1 MGYKVLLADDSITV
15 QKIVKLS
22 LTEEGIE
29 VIAFGNGEQAVQQ
42 IEAIQPDLIMADV
55 FMPGK
60 DGYEVCEYV
69 KAHPQFKNIP
79 VILLVH
85 AFEPFDPERAKKVC
99 ADHQLTKPF
108 QSIRTLVTTVQE
120 LLARPQTPAE
130 VSSPIVESG
139 SAESAAP
146 VGQVIE
152 QPMSSMA
159 ELGSGL
165 MAPPVPAMSYAMEPE
180 LPTSLSVTGDFSGAD
195 LLPPLDLPESSIT
208 PWNSPTATPAV
219 ASMTTAATEN
229 VAEDDVLDLSDHA
242 PLTMSSIQPATAM
255 ASMNSPV
262 TTNNSDDLLLS
273 VMNNEPE
280 VSLPEGTTL
289 MDSSAMQGLSMDVGL
304 GTLMPQASS
313 EMVTASVPEPVP
325 ENVTE
330 ASSDVTSSVMSA
342 VSEPIKFSEGAMQ
355 VSASAIPE
363 SVIDDI
369 VNRVIEKLSTKAIQD
384 IAWEVVPEMAELLIR
399 KQIAQQK
406 QLAH

>member
-120 LLARPQTPAE
+120 LLARPQTPVE
-130 VSSPIVESG
+130 VPPSIVESV
-139 SAESAAP
+139 SAESVAP

-152 QPMSSMA
+152 QPMPSMA
-159 ELGSGL
+159 DISSGL

-180 LPTSLSVTGDFSGAD
+180 LPTSLSVSGDFSGAD
-195 LLPPLDLPESSIT
+195 LLPPLDLPESNIAS
-208 PWNSPTATPAV
+208 WSSPTVAPTV
-219 ASMTTAATEN
+219 ASMTTAAPEN
-229 VAEDDVLDLSDHA
+229 AVEDDVLDLSDHA
-242 PLTMSSIQPATAM
+242 PLTMPSIQPATAM
-255 ASMNSPV
+255 ASMNSPAS
-262 TTNNSDDLLLS
+262 TKNSDDLLLS
-273 VMNNEPE
+273 VMHSEPE
-280 VSLPEGTTL
+280 VNLPEGTTL
-289 MDSSAMQGLSMDVGL
+289 MESSAMQGLSLDVGL
-304 GTLMPQASS
+304 GTLMPQATS
-313 EMVTASVPEPVP
+313 ETASDPETFA
-325 ENVTE
+325 EE
-330 ASSDVTSSVMSA
+330 RSDVMPSVMPI
-342 VSEPIKFSEGAMQ
+342 VSEPIKFSEGATQ
-355 VSASAIPE
+355 IFESAIPE
-363 SVIDDI
+363 SVIEDI
-369 VNRVIEKLSTKAIQD
+369 VNRVIQKLSTTAIQD

>member
-120 LLARPQTPAE
+120 LLARPQTPVE
-130 VSSPIVESG
+130 VPPSIVESV
-139 SAESAAP
+139 SAESVAP

-152 QPMSSMA
+152 QPMPSMA
-159 ELGSGL
+159 DISSGL

-180 LPTSLSVTGDFSGAD
+180 LPTSLSVSGDFSGAD
-195 LLPPLDLPESSIT
+195 LLPPLDLPESNIAS
-208 PWNSPTATPAV
+208 WSSPTVAPTV
-219 ASMTTAATEN
+219 ASMTTAAPEN
-229 VAEDDVLDLSDHA
+229 AVEDDVLDLSDHA
-242 PLTMSSIQPATAM
+242 PLTMPSIQPATAM
-255 ASMNSPV
+255 ASMNSPAS
-262 TTNNSDDLLLS
+262 TKNSDDLLLS
-273 VMNNEPE
+273 VMHSEPE
-280 VSLPEGTTL
+280 VNLPEGTTL
-289 MDSSAMQGLSMDVGL
+289 MESSAMQGLSLDVGL
-304 GTLMPQASS
+304 GTLMPQATS
-313 EMVTASVPEPVP
+313 ETASDPETFA
-325 ENVTE
+325 EE
-330 ASSDVTSSVMSA
+330 RSDVMPSVMPI
-342 VSEPIKFSEGAMQ
+342 VSEPIKFSEGATQ
-355 VSASAIPE
+355 VFESTIPE
-363 SVIDDI
+363 SVIEDI
-369 VNRVIEKLSTKAIQD
+369 VNRVIQKLSTTAIQD